1 MVPDAHFLELAG
13 IGAFRDSVGFA
24 WLWLFD
30 GRLSEIRQKSDRL
43 SVAIGERV

>member
-1 MVPDAHFLELAG
+1 MFPDALFLELAG
-13 IGAFRDSVGFA
+13 IGAIRDSVAFA

-43 SVAIGERV
+43 SVADGGRN